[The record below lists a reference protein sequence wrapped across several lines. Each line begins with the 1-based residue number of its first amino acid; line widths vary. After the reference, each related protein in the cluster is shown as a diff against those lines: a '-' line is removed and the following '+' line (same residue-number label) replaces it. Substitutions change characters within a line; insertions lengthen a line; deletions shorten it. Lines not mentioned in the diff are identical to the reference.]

1 MVNRP
6 QTIGAA
12 LRARPSSTTDR
23 NIAGLLIR
31 LKAIAARAIRL
42 RMVTRAIIDRRFAGR
57 RGRPQ
62 TIAVRRINGA
72 IGGVRLEMSRV
83 GPLKILGQPI
93 GGAIAVL
100 IARMFAGNRKN
111 GIRRIAE

>member
-31 LKAIAARAIRL
+31 LTAIAARANRIR
-42 RMVTRAIIDRRFAGR
+42 MAARAIKDRMIAGR
-57 RGRPQ
+57 RGSPQ
-62 TIAVRRINGA
+62 RIA
-72 IGGVRLEMSRV
+72 IGTVNE
-83 GPLKILGQPI
+83 
-93 GGAIAVL
+93 AIAAQRGSPPM
-100 IARMFAGNRKN
+100 I
-111 GIRRIAE
+111 

>member
-1 MVNRP
+1 MI
-6 QTIGAA
+6 IGAIPRGR
-12 LRARPSSTTDR
+12 LNSITDR

-31 LKAIAARAIRL
+31 QEAIAASAIRNRMAARAIKD
-42 RMVTRAIIDRRFAGR
+42 RMIAGR

-62 TIAVRRINGA
+62 EIAARRNKWA
-72 IGGVRLEMSRV
+72 IGRVRLEMSRLR
-83 GPLKILGQPI
+83 PMKILGQPI